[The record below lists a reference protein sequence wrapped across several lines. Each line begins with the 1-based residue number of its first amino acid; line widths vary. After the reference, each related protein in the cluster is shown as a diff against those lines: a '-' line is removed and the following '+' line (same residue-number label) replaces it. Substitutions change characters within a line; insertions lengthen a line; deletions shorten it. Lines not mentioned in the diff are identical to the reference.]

1 MANRGALYTSKWPA
15 CALDFDS
22 PVATR
27 ALAPFF
33 KNGVQSYSKYH
44 QEKTRNHAD
53 RPMKPAR
60 IDSDKDSDDGWLNS
74 TVLGAG
80 LTSALGDFN
89 YETCNVILPGF
100 LAVLGIPAAALGAM
114 EGIADGI
121 SSLAKLG
128 AGYIADKLGHRKTLV
143 VLGYGLTAIMP
154 VLFAVSGGWA
164 LILVGR
170 IVGWFGK
177 GIRGPLRD
185 AILSES
191 ITPASKGKAFGFHRA
206 ADTAGAV
213 IGPLLGVA
221 VLAGAQKFHP
231 TDGAQP
237 FRTVFWLALI
247 PGILS
252 VISFALLV
260 KDDGSVANPMMRFW
274 STLRDLPSRFRQY
287 LRAVGIF
294 GIGDFAHTLLILAAT
309 QILTPSMGVTHAA
322 MVAGLLYVWR
332 NAVQTLVSFPIGA
345 LADRFGHRRLLV
357 IGYGVGVCVA
367 ALTAC
372 VFAIHHNSLLLLTAI
387 FTLAGL
393 YVAVEEALE
402 ASLTAEYVPATVRG
416 TSYGLLASVNG
427 VGDLISSAVVG
438 FVWTAI
444 SPVVAFGCAAVVM
457 GIGTLSLA
465 RIRD

>member
-1 MANRGALYTSKWPA
+1 MNTV
-15 CALDFDS
+15 D
-22 PVATR
+22 V
-27 ALAPFF
+27 
-33 KNGVQSYSKYH
+33 
-44 QEKTRNHAD
+44 RN
-53 RPMKPAR
+53 
-60 IDSDKDSDDGWLNS
+60 SEDKSGSWLNA

-100 LAVLGIPAAALGAM
+100 LAVLGIPAAALGFM

-121 SSLAKLG
+121 SSFSKLG

-143 VLGYGLTAIMP
+143 VLGYGLTALMP
-154 VLFAVSGGWA
+154 VFFALSTGWA
-164 LILVGR
+164 LILCGR

-185 AILSES
+185 AIMAEA

-206 ADTAGAV
+206 ADTVGAV

-221 VLAGAQKFHP
+221 LLARAQDFHP
-231 TDGAQP
+231 IDGSSP

-252 VISFALLV
+252 VLSFALLV
-260 KDDGSVANPMMRFW
+260 RDDGSVPNPMLRFW
-274 STLRDLPSRFRQY
+274 STLRELPGQFQRY

-309 QILTPSMGVTHAA
+309 QLLTSSMGVTHAA

-357 IGYGVGVCVA
+357 IGYAVGVSVA
-367 ALTAC
+367 ALTSIA
-372 VFAIHHNSLLLLTAI
+372 FATQANNLVLLVII

-393 YVAVEEALE
+393 YSAVQEALE
-402 ASLTAEYVPATVRG
+402 ATLAAEYVPQSVRG
-416 TSYGLLASVNG
+416 TGFGLLASVNG
-427 VGDLISSAVVG
+427 VGDLMSSAVVG

-444 SPVVAFGCAAVVM
+444 SPVVAFGCAAVIM
-457 GIGTLSLA
+457 AIGTLTLT
-465 RIRD
+465 RLRH

>member
-1 MANRGALYTSKWPA
+1 MPGRVKVLTTN
-15 CALDFDS
+15 
-22 PVATR
+22 
-27 ALAPFF
+27 
-33 KNGVQSYSKYH
+33 
-44 QEKTRNHAD
+44 
-53 RPMKPAR
+53 
-60 IDSDKDSDDGWLNS
+60 DDNAGGWLNR
-74 TVLGAG
+74 TVVGAG

-100 LAVLGIPAAALGAM
+100 LAVLGIPAVALGAI

-121 SSLAKLG
+121 SSFSKLG
-128 AGYIADKLGHRKTLV
+128 SGYIADKLGHRKTLV
-143 VLGYGLTAIMP
+143 IVGYGLTALMP
-154 VLFAVSGGWA
+154 VLFALSAGWA
-164 LILVGR
+164 LILFGR

-177 GIRGPLRD
+177 GIRSPLRD
-185 AILSES
+185 AIMAEA

-221 VLAGAQKFHP
+221 ALAWAQDFHP
-231 TDGAQP
+231 KDASAP

-252 VISFALLV
+252 VVSFSLLV
-260 KDDGSVANPMMRFW
+260 RDDCSVPNPTLQFW
-274 STLRDLPSRFRQY
+274 STLRELPSRFQRY

-309 QILTPSMGVTHAA
+309 QLLTSSMGVTHAA

-332 NAVQTLVSFPIGA
+332 NAVQTLVSFPIGV

-357 IGYGVGVCVA
+357 IGYAIGVSVA
-367 ALTAC
+367 ALTATA
-372 VFAIHHNSLLLLTAI
+372 FAIQANNLVLLVCI
-387 FTLAGL
+387 FTLAGF
-393 YVAVEEALE
+393 YVAVQESLE
-402 ASLTAEYVPATVRG
+402 ATLTSELVPQTIRA

-438 FVWTAI
+438 LVWTAI
-444 SPVVAFGCAAVVM
+444 SPVIAFAFAAAVM
-457 GIGTLSLA
+457 AIGTVTLA
-465 RIRD
+465 RLRD